1 MTGHA
6 AAPRN
11 ERSWCPWGIIPQ
23 KTIRQLNMSAILKV
37 LSPWETPSLQKVYK
51 TCFLH
56 LFQNTAFKIVLNSSW
71 LNVEVAYTLFCKLF
85 NLFWFVISH
94 YVYCLNSFLTFLSL
108 LSTFLSP
115 QKDWVSQHKKLH
127 LKKKNKKPYL
137 SWMSV
142 LSATGIEEGAITL

>member
-1 MTGHA
+1 
-6 AAPRN
+6 
-11 ERSWCPWGIIPQ
+11 
-23 KTIRQLNMSAILKV
+23 MSAILKV

-127 LKKKNKKPYL
+127 LKKKKQKTLPVMDVCSLCHWYRGRSNNSLRASCRKHLRFFY
-137 SWMSV
+137 V
-142 LSATGIEEGAITL
+142 LNQSQCIWGLQWW